1 MADSLPRIRFFHW
14 KAANS
19 DEKALLLK
27 LAGYEVVDSP
37 FKGPETVKALRQGT
51 LKAVVIDL
59 SRQPSSSRDVGI
71 LMRSRPSTRLVPL
84 LDMDGSGPIVES
96 LKQLLPDAIFTD
108 WDSINKMLREAVLN
122 PPESVIVPDSV
133 FAPYRNLPLWKKLGI
148 SPDSR
153 VLLLCAPL
161 GIEETLKDIPPGT
174 VLTREAALLPCLALA
189 FFKSTEEL
197 ESSVGSLIPYAEK
210 GGLWILN
217 PKKKPGQ
224 ASGLTQND
232 VRRIGLSAGMVDFKV
247 CSFDDTWTGLRFTR
261 RGAK

>member
-1 MADSLPRIRFFHW
+1 MTNTLPRIRFFHW
-14 KAANS
+14 NAASS

-37 FKGPETVKALRQGT
+37 FKEPETVKALRQDPP
-51 LKAVVIDL
+51 KALVIDL
-59 SRQPSSSRDVGI
+59 SRQPSSGRDVGI
-71 LMRSRPSTRLVPL
+71 LMRSHPSTRLVPL
-84 LDMDGSGPIVES
+84 LFMDGSGPIVES
-96 LKQLLPDAIFTD
+96 LKQLLSDAIFTD
-108 WDSINKMLREAVLN
+108 WDSISKMLQEAVLN
-122 PPESVIVPDSV
+122 PPKSVIVPDSV
-133 FAPYRNLPLWKKLGI
+133 FAPYRDVPLAKKLGI

-153 VLLLCAPL
+153 VLLLFAPT
-161 GIEETLKDIPPGT
+161 GIEKTLKDIPPGT
-174 VLTREAALLPCLALA
+174 ILTCETVPLPSLTLA

-197 ESSVGSLIPYAEK
+197 ESSVGSLISFAEK

-261 RGAK
+261 KGAK